1 MKLTVVGCTGSMSGP
16 SSAASCYLVQAHGTD
31 DDGAPRLYSVVLD
44 LGPGA
49 FGQLMN
55 HIDPR
60 DVDMVVL
67 SHLHAD
73 HMADMIGFHV
83 FRRWYPDGALGPVDV
98 LAPGDAADRVRGV
111 GGDGPEEDFSADFAF
126 RRLVPGAIV
135 RVGPLR
141 IEAFPVVHPVE
152 AFAVRVT
159 GPSSLGTGEASLTYS
174 GDTDAC
180 DSLVEAAHDVDLFLC
195 EAGFVDGRETVRGIH
210 LTGERAGEVAALA
223 RARHLVLTHIQPWS
237 DPQGVAQSASS
248 RFDGGIELAR
258 TGAVWEL

>member
-1 MKLTVVGCTGSMSGP
+1 MRLTVVGCTGSMSGP
-16 SSAASCYLVQAHGTD
+16 ASAASCYLVQAPGTD
-31 DDGAPRLYSVVLD
+31 DDGVPRVYSVVLD

-55 HIDPR
+55 HLDPR

-73 HMADMIGFHV
+73 HMADMIGYHV

-98 LAPGDAADRVRGV
+98 AAPGGGVDRVRGV
-111 GGDGPEEDFSADFAF
+111 GGDGPEEDFSADFTF
-126 RRLVPGAIV
+126 HRLAEGRTL
-135 RVGPLR
+135 RVGPLLL
-141 IEAFPVVHPVE
+141 EVYPVVHPVE

-159 GPSSLGTGEASLTYS
+159 GPSSLGAGEVSLAYS

-180 DSLVEAAHDVDLFLC
+180 DGLVEAARGVDLFLC
-195 EAGFVDGRETVRGIH
+195 EAGFVDGRDTVRGIH
-210 LTGERAGEVAALA
+210 LTGERAGEAAALA
-223 RARHLVLTHIQPWS
+223 GARQLVLTHIQPWS
-237 DPQGVAQSASS
+237 DPQEVARCASS

-258 TGAVWEL
+258 AGAVWEL